1 MNWTQWRSL
10 WRFDVEAD
18 IPHLSVTVMTPYCF
32 ARVLWYATSKE
43 FKAWPNTY
51 DTGIVLGWR
60 WPWRPRFKEW
70 ARLRKHEMPLA
81 IYGGP
86 MDEVYLIRA
95 IKELRLLDRDQEI
108 PSINPLIKQFP
119 EFRQIPATVNSIIHL
134 APRCAH
140 NYWVADCQNCAAK
153 ALRLAVMLKTKYEPA
168 PQIDPFEPP
177 IVAFRRREA
186 EAQKRLQAAKQ
197 QLEAGD
203 EPRNA

>member
-1 MNWTQWRSL
+1 MNWNEWRSL

-86 MDEVYLIRA
+86 MDQVYLTRA
-95 IKELRLLDRDQEI
+95 IEELRFFDDGKIPLLT
-108 PSINPLIKQFP
+108 PGTLKQFP
-119 EFRQIPATVNSIIHL
+119 ELRHISATVQLILRQGPLCQH
-134 APRCAH
+134 P
-140 NYWVADCQNCAAK
+140 YWVADCQNCAKK
-153 ALRLAVMLKTKYEPA
+153 ALRLAVLLKSKHDPV
-168 PQIDPFEPP
+168 PQIDPLEPP